1 MGDDLAVRNQVT
13 VRLSAEQLQY
23 IAHTEFVPKAMRGK
37 LPAILA
43 CVAMGRE
50 LGLGDMVALN
60 TIHVI
65 EGRTSLSAE
74 AMVGL
79 VRKRGHSIQGNFSGD
94 SCTVVGRRAD
104 NGDEMTVTWTKEM
117 ASDAGLIGKDN
128 YKRYR
133 PAMLWARGVSQL
145 CRMLFA
151 DCFAGSTY
159 TPEELG
165 DEGVLGEEAAGA
177 ATGISLP
184 EAHPEAEPA
193 APPPNAYA
201 LLERDEPMWKKL
213 NVLVGTLRDAGHITN
228 EQLWR
233 AIDPDHEDTWPRDED
248 GELHWSPLRDS
259 LTRQEAHDL
268 IDRLSRLEERVT
280 A

>member
-1 MGDDLAVRNQVT
+1 MGTDVAVREDAPAT
-13 VRLSAEQLQY
+13 VRLSADQLQY
-23 IAHTEFVPKAMRGK
+23 IAHTEFVPKSMRGK

-94 SCTVVGRRAD
+94 SCTVTGKRAD

-117 ASDAGLIGKDN
+117 AEEAGLLGKDN
-128 YKRYR
+128 YRKYR

-151 DCFAGSTY
+151 DCFAGATY
-159 TPEELG
+159 TPEEIG
-165 DEGVLGEEAAGA
+165 DPDAFDSEPLVLDEAPEGEKA
-177 ATGISLP
+177 S
-184 EAHPEAEPA
+184 EPQ
-193 APPPNAYA
+193 
-201 LLERDEPMWKKL
+201 LKKL
-213 NVLVGTLRDAGHITN
+213 NVLVGTLREAGHVNN

-233 AIDPDHEDTWPRDED
+233 AMGREPEVSED
-248 GELHWSPLRDS
+248 GALHWSPLRDS
-259 LTRQEAHDL
+259 LTKEQASAL
-268 IDRLSRLEERVT
+268 IERLTRLEERVSE
-280 A
+280 AAPA